1 MDLNL
6 IERVG
11 EWNPQMFREFKGQ
24 LKPRNILVTVFG
36 SLACQFILVGVST
49 ESFIGPNNNLEWEI
63 RWQGLW
69 QILNWMLPALLLVG
83 GVYMIINDLAKEER
97 RGTLN
102 FVRLSPES
110 SQSILSGKALGVPI
124 LLYLAIALALPLHCI
139 SGLVAGSSWAAI
151 ADVPLLY
158 TLWGAACCL
167 FYSAAILI
175 TLLGASQGNN
185 QALAPAGSS
194 LALMLGLPY
203 ISFLSFIFESPDW
216 KYVVVGSNWFFLPIG
231 SIPLLG
237 YVWTLCTFGAATYWV
252 WQAINRRFRNPNA
265 TLISKKQSY
274 LLVASFQLWLVGFV
288 LPGLSSGELDPR
300 MSIGFAFLFAI
311 NPVMFLVL
319 ISALSPGRQALQDWT
334 RYRKV
339 ESKNAKPKR
348 NLSAVLGSSLVQDLI
363 WAEKSPAVVAIAINL
378 LICAVIWIPWILL
391 WPQHEW
397 NASFTVSQ
405 AILSLLLTSNI
416 ILILSAICSLM
427 MLIKTQKQNLYA
439 SVALAAIFLPP
450 LTLLSLSLRPEKI
463 PFLWLFT
470 AVPAI
475 ALQHASMTTVFLG
488 ILGQWGIFT
497 LLTLQLTRQMRRIG
511 ASETKA
517 ILAGNR

>member
-1 MDLNL
+1 MGLNL

-24 LKPRNILVTVFG
+24 LKPRNILITVFA
-36 SLACQFILVGVST
+36 SLACQFILIGLCS
-49 ESFIGPNNNLEWEI
+49 ESYIAASNNLEWEI
-63 RWQGLW
+63 RWQVLW
-69 QILNWMLPALLLVG
+69 QILNWVLPALLIVG
-83 GVYMIINDLAKEER
+83 GVYMVINDLAKEER

-102 FVRLSPES
+102 FVRLSPQS
-110 SQSILSGKALGVPI
+110 SQSILCGKALGVPI

-139 SGLVAGSSWAAI
+139 SALLTGKTLVAIAA
-151 ADVPLLY
+151 LY

-167 FYSAAILI
+167 LYSAAILI
-175 TLLGASQGNN
+175 TLLGVSQGSN
-185 QALAPAGSS
+185 QVLAPAGSS

-203 ISFLSFIFESPDW
+203 ISFLSFIFNSPDW
-216 KYVVVGSNWFFLPIG
+216 MYVLGGLNWFFLPIG
-231 SIPLLG
+231 SLPLLG
-237 YVWTLCTFGAATYWV
+237 YTWIICTFSAAIYWV
-252 WQAINRRFRNPNA
+252 WQAINRCFRNPTA
-265 TLISKKQSY
+265 TLISKQQSY

-288 LPGLSSGELDPR
+288 LPRVHSG
-300 MSIGFAFLFAI
+300 SIDARISMGFAFLFAL
-311 NPVMFLVL
+311 NPLMFLVL
-319 ISALSPGRQALQDWT
+319 ISALSPGRQALQDWA

-339 ESKNAKPKR
+339 ERKNAKVKINISSLLR
-348 NLSAVLGSSLVQDLI
+348 SSLVQDLM
-363 WAEKSPAVVAIAINL
+363 WAEKSPVGVAIAINL

-391 WPQHEW
+391 LPQEW
-397 NASFTVSQ
+397 NASFSVHQ
-405 AILSLLLTSNI
+405 AIAGLLLTSNI

-439 SVALAAIFLPP
+439 SVVLATIFLPP
-450 LTLLSLSLRPEKI
+450 GTLLLLSVTPDKS

-475 ALQHASMTTVFLG
+475 GLQHASMTAVLLG
-488 ILGQWGIFT
+488 ILGQWGIFA

-517 ILAGNR
+517 MLAGNS

>member
-1 MDLNL
+1 MRLNL
-6 IERVG
+6 IERAG

-24 LKPRNILVTVFG
+24 LKRRNILITGFG
-36 SLACQFILVGVST
+36 SFACQFILVGLCS
-49 ESFIGPNNNLEWEI
+49 ESFIGASDNLEWEI

-102 FVRLSPES
+102 FVRLSPQS
-110 SQSILSGKALGVPI
+110 SQSILCGKALGVPI

-139 SGLVAGSSWAAI
+139 SGLVAGIHLVAI
-151 ADVPLLY
+151 AALY

-175 TLLGASQGNN
+175 TLLGAAQGNN

-203 ISFLSFIFESPDW
+203 ISFLSFIFDSPDW
-216 KYVVVGSNWFFLPIG
+216 KYVVVGLHWFFLPIG
-231 SIPLLG
+231 FLPPLG
-237 YVWTLCTFGAATYWV
+237 YGWLVCTFSAATYWV
-252 WQAINRRFRNPNA
+252 WQAINRRFRNPNS

-300 MSIGFAFLFAI
+300 ISIGFAFLFAI

-339 ESKNAKPKR
+339 ESKNAKQKR

-391 WPQHEW
+391 LPQHEW
-397 NASFTVSQ
+397 NASFTIPK

-450 LTLLSLSLRPEKI
+450 LTLLSLSLTPEKS
-463 PFLWLFT
+463 PLLWLFT

-475 ALQHASMTTVFLG
+475 GLQHASMTAVFLG
-488 ILGQWGIFT
+488 ILSHWGIFA

-511 ASETKA
+511 ASDTKA
-517 ILAGNR
+517 LLAGNR